1 MTASQLPSSDL
12 VYDTTSVY
20 TKIFIGLQLAG
31 LIGNIVT
38 LIIAYFSPVT
48 RQATWYNC
56 IFMWCLYSIAFLLL
70 FFSGHYH
77 DPSPP
82 FDLCLIQSALI
93 HAASPSATAA
103 TLALVVQRVFSS
115 QFASYTLPNFLV
127 ENRIDFICH
136 LCVLHVPNSSMQ
148 ILAFPYVTG
157 SILVALFLVLSLID
171 PSTTTFNITAYCAVN
186 QIIPYGHYSIASRSF
201 YLTSFAMLRGR
212 ITAGLTIA
220 LVIPMMIID
229 GGNRIDL
236 RPIEE
241 ALVRVQ
247 SFATRTLYLYDH
259 PGLVVQHLR
268 IRGFVNAPSAGFGFF
283 LVVFAQSPTEP
294 IDQVLPRLLLAYNIL
309 NIFLSIFPVAV
320 MLIFGTHEDII
331 RRLFFCERHKMN
343 SISEHAVPSM
353 SLTISS
359 PPLEDSI
366 ELESRIRTVDDNRFN
381 ESQSSEELSTFS
393 KRGNPDDRSEM
404 QGAMHKPASPWEPP

>member
-56 IFMWCLYSIAFLLL
+56 IIMWCLYSIAFLLL

-103 TLALVVQRVFSS
+103 TLALVIQLYFSVYS
-115 QFASYTLPNFLV
+115 ALN
-127 ENRIDFICH
+127 
-136 LCVLHVPNSSMQ
+136 LHPIPYQSLWLKI
-148 ILAFPYVTG
+148 ILAFPYATG

-186 QIIPYGHYSIASRSF
+186 QIIP
-201 YLTSFAMLRGR
+201 GR

-229 GGNRIDL
+229 GLIYARL
-236 RPIEE
+236 RKHWSEFRASQLGRYTSMIIRASLFSICAFV
-241 ALVRVQ
+241 ALC
-247 SFATRTLYLYDH
+247 
-259 PGLVVQHLR
+259 
-268 IRGFVNAPSAGFGFF
+268 AGFGFF
-283 LVVFAQSPTEP
+283 LVVFAQNPTEP
-294 IDQVLPRLLLAYNIL
+294 IDQVVPRLLLAYNIL

-320 MLIFGTHEDII
+320 MLIFGTHEDIL
-331 RRLFFCERHKMN
+331 RRLFFCERHEMN
-343 SISEHAVPSM
+343 SVSEHAVPNM

-366 ELESRIRTVDDNRFN
+366 ELESRIRTIDDHRFN

-404 QGAMHKPASPWEPP
+404 QGTMRKPASPWEPP